1 MDAAGS
7 FASFA
12 ATLACALSA
21 WLAPSAGIAQTAWPP
36 DAPRVAGASGPPRT
50 PGLARTPAAVTDA
63 PGAATAGALA
73 ASPPAATRYRLD
85 PRYSGVTFR
94 VDNFWHAHLTMRFAR
109 MRAELSDVGD
119 DRLASRVDVTVD
131 AASLGANVP
140 FVAALVKGSAML
152 DVARYPEIRF
162 VGTRFERTGATTGVL
177 TGELTIR
184 AMTRPITLAV
194 RFDAGRQLEPDTG
207 ARAEREG
214 DESDE
219 SGESNPAE
227 RRAGQSR
234 RAAELRDGRPR
245 DAGPGVADSRDAM
258 RRETDSGSAHRGAEP
273 PERIARAAPDA
284 ARPLAF
290 VADGHFSRT
299 AFGLSRWLPAV
310 GDDVRLRIRAEF
322 VRARADP

>member
-1 MDAAGS
+1 RGGGGGGRAGGGGGG
-7 FASFA
+7 
-12 ATLACALSA
+12 
-21 WLAPSAGIAQTAWPP
+21 AG
-36 DAPRVAGASGPPRT
+36 G
-50 PGLARTPAAVTDA
+50 
-63 PGAATAGALA
+63 
-73 ASPPAATRYRLD
+73 
-85 PRYSGVTFR
+85 
-94 VDNFWHAHLTMRFAR
+94 
-109 MRAELSDVGD
+109 
-119 DRLASRVDVTVD
+119 
-131 AASLGANVP
+131 ASLGANVP

-227 RRAGQSR
+227 RRAGQGR

>member
-1 MDAAGS
+1 CARVPPPPAPPAAPPPAAPLSGPSPRPPGS
-7 FASFA
+7 PSRSNFFGPPP
-12 ATLACALSA
+12 LPALSA
-21 WLAPSAGIAQTAWPP
+21 
-36 DAPRVAGASGPPRT
+36 
-50 PGLARTPAAVTDA
+50 GLRGGLWVVAAVGPA
-63 PGAATAGALA
+63 RRAGVR
-73 ASPPAATRYRLD
+73 P
-85 PRYSGVTFR
+85 
-94 VDNFWHAHLTMRFAR
+94 H
-109 MRAELSDVGD
+109 
-119 DRLASRVDVTVD
+119 

-184 AMTRPITLAV
+184 AMTRPITLTV

-227 RRAGQSR
+227 RRAGQGR